1 MAFNFSMQDILQKAR
16 DNMGGNRK
24 EFDYNLL
31 YPGPGTT
38 RVKLLFNVKDQMVQR
53 IINRHTY
60 NYKDEK
66 GRMRRKNVACMRTWS
81 WDDPCPVCQALDRI
95 KNLTGQ
101 DVRQYST
108 KPRGIAFAQFIDAT
122 PPLDTQNPIRPGQ
135 VVLFMYPWTV
145 YSAINQL
152 IIQAGTN
159 EDNLRKL
166 VGANEGVVVSI
177 LRDESN
183 NYQVIPDAFKLY
195 KSRSS
200 DAEFEA
206 LLDSL
211 PSLNEQILPAKGV
224 TEELLKNMNDLAIE
238 LETIYLGDSGAT
250 YQAPAPS
257 QVSVAKAPAPQAA
270 PAPAPAPHTQAVPQQ
285 TVAPAAPQATPAP
298 APMPMPAPQPVSGSN
313 PTCFGAYQQ
322 NGKTPEDC
330 SICSVEMKCAEASGV
345 SLDEQ
350 VPF

>member
-1 MAFNFSMQDILQKAR
+1 MAFAFSMQDILQKAR

-53 IINRHTY
+53 VINRHTY

-66 GRMRRKNVACMRTWS
+66 GRMRRKNVACMRTWN
-81 WDDPCPVCQALDRI
+81 WDDPCPVCQALDKI

-101 DVRQYST
+101 DMRQYST
-108 KPRGIAFAQFIDAT
+108 KPRGIAFAQFVDAT
-122 PPLDTQNPIRPGQ
+122 PPLDTQSPIRPGQ

-159 EDNLRKL
+159 EENLRKL

-195 KSRSS
+195 QSRPSE
-200 DAEFEA
+200 AEFEA

-211 PSLNEQILPAKGV
+211 PSLNEQILPAKGI

-238 LETIYLGDSGAT
+238 LETIYLGSSDGVT
-250 YQAPAPS
+250 YQAPTPS
-257 QVSVAKAPAPQAA
+257 QASVASAPAPQAV
-270 PAPAPAPHTQAVPQQ
+270 PAPQTAQAVPQQ
-285 TVAPAAPQATPAP
+285 NAAPATQAPVAPPP

-350 VPF
+350 IPF